1 MAVLKV
7 RKQRLSPI
15 RVEGVNMQL
24 KQPPLVRIDEAE
36 IDTLVDQM
44 TLAEKIGQMTQV
56 EKGSISP
63 DDVRRYFV
71 GSVLSGGGGNPDTNS
86 PRDWAVMVHSYLDA
100 ALKTRLGIPLIYG
113 VDAVHGHS
121 NVVGAVIF
129 PHNIGMGATR
139 DADLVR
145 RCAQITAQEL
155 LATGVHWDFAP
166 AVSVPQDIRWG
177 RTYEGFS
184 ENTDLVTELGTAYV
198 QGLQDGERRVLA
210 SVKHFAADGGT
221 TWGTARRYDWLTA
234 AGNWQAPTES
244 CQIDQGNAEIDEA
257 TLRAV
262 HLAPYRAAIEAG
274 ALNIMV
280 SFSSWL
286 GTKMHAHRYLLTDV
300 LKGEFGFQGFL
311 ISDWMAVNQI
321 DRDYEISI
329 ITAINAGL
337 DMVMVPYEYRL
348 FIDTLTRAVES
359 GQVSISR
366 IDDAVRRILRAKFWT
381 GLFEAP
387 FGRDELIPE
396 VGSVDHRAVARE
408 AVRKSAVLLKNEG
421 RVLPLSKDETILVA
435 GSGAENIGMQ
445 CGGWTISWQGD
456 HGATTIGCSVLD
468 GIRQAAQSGAEV
480 AFSADGAFAG
490 DEPAPVGIVVVGE
503 TPYAEGWGDDGT
515 LTLSAE
521 DKAVIARMRRR
532 CAKLVVIL
540 LSGRPLLIND
550 ELAQADAFVAAWLPG
565 TEAQGIADVLFGD
578 APFTGRLSFSW
589 PRSLDQ
595 VPLKTLQESAESPL
609 FPFGYGLS

>member
-1 MAVLKV
+1 
-7 RKQRLSPI
+7 
-15 RVEGVNMQL
+15 MQL
-24 KQPPLVRIDEAE
+24 NPPPLVLIDESE
-36 IDTLVDQM
+36 IDSLVDQM
-44 TLAEKIGQMTQV
+44 TLAEKVGQMTQV
-56 EKGSISP
+56 EKGSIRP
-63 DDVRRYFV
+63 DEVRQYFV

-86 PRDWAVMVHSYLDA
+86 PRDWAAMVHPYLDA
-100 ALKTRLGIPLIYG
+100 ALKTRLGIPLMYG

-198 QGLQDGERRVLA
+198 RGLQDGERRLLA

-221 TWGTARRYDWLTA
+221 TWGTTSRYEWMTL
-234 AGNWQAPTES
+234 AGNWQAPAETY
-244 CQIDQGNAEIDEA
+244 QIDQGDAEMDEA

-262 HLAPYRAAIEAG
+262 HLAPYQAAIEAG

-286 GTKMHAHRYLLTDV
+286 STKMHANRYLLTDV
-300 LKGEFGFQGFL
+300 LKGEFGFRGFL
-311 ISDWMAVNQI
+311 VSDWMAVNQI
-321 DRDYEISI
+321 DQDYNTSV

-337 DMVMVPYEYRL
+337 DMVMVPYQYRQ
-348 FIDTLTRAVES
+348 FIDTLTHAVES
-359 GQVSISR
+359 DKVSMSR
-366 IDDAVRRILRAKFWT
+366 IDDAVRRILRAKFWL

-387 FGRDELIPE
+387 FGRDEWLAD
-396 VGSVDHRAVARE
+396 VGSVDHRTVARE
-408 AVRKSAVLLKNEG
+408 AVQKSAVLLKNQDQT
-421 RVLPLSKDETILVA
+421 LPLSKDETILVA
-435 GSGAENIGMQ
+435 GSGADNIGMQ

-468 GIRQAAQSGAEV
+468 GVRQALNSGAEV

-503 TPYAEGWGDDGT
+503 TPYAEGWGDSDT
-515 LTLSAE
+515 LRLTEQDRLT
-521 DKAVIARMRRR
+521 IARMRQR
-532 CAKLVVIL
+532 CARLVVVL

-565 TEAQGIADVLFGD
+565 TEAQGIADLLFGD
-578 APFTGRLSFSW
+578 APFTGRLSYSW
-589 PRSLDQ
+589 PHNLEQ
-595 VPLKTLQESAESPL
+595 VPLKALQESAEPPL